1 MTLAERFDVLTAGP
15 PIEERDEQLTAGAD
29 ELADRTRGP
38 SVLRNERF
46 LLALAGGLMTLGLTV
61 ILLGWFGASRSIIV
75 QEQVP
80 YLISGG
86 LLGVALAVLGGLTL
100 FSHWLTVQI
109 RQGQANEAAR
119 QRDHEALV
127 AALASLTQAVERL
140 EDHDDHARSPRAGRA
155 VRRAPSRT

>member
-1 MTLAERFDVLTAGP
+1 MTLTARFDVLTAGP
-15 PIEERDEQLTAGAD
+15 PIEERDDQLTAGAD
-29 ELADRTRGP
+29 VLAERRRGR
-38 SVLRNERF
+38 SILRDERF

-100 FSHWLTVQI
+100 LAHWLTVQI
-109 RQGQANEAAR
+109 RQARAHEAAR
-119 QRDHEALV
+119 QRDHDALV
-127 AALASLTQAVERL
+127 AALASLTRAVERL
-140 EDHDDHARSPRAGRA
+140 EDQDDHARSPRAGRA